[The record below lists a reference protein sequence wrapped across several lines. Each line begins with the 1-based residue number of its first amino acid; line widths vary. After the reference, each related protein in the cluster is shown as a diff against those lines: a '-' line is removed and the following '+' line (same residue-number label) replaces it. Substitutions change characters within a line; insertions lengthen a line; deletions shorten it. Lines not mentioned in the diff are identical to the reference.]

1 MIQLST
7 LLDLNTLILMQR
19 ASKHKTHPYAFTS
32 TGGLSFSD
40 LSLVSDFSLVRTTHS
55 QQGMGL
61 VVLGVCSCCR
71 PKTSRTTIE
80 RRYRMNLNA
89 RIQGLRMAVP
99 ALRVLEE
106 WGGGR
111 GRVRKAKRAMR
122 WGGRGPLPL
131 PLLR

>member
-61 VVLGVCSCCR
+61 VVLGVRSRCR

-106 WGGGR
+106 WGGRQGK
-111 GRVRKAKRAMR
+111 GEKGKKGNEV
-122 WGGRGPLPL
+122 GG
-131 PLLR
+131 